1 MKKLL
6 TTLFFAFAVVAAFA
20 SDKIFLHTG
29 KIIDGKVVKVDDFKI
44 IYKYDGEDAE
54 QTIGKKAIQK
64 IEYSS
69 GRTEEISEKIV
80 ITGKEDWE
88 KVEILLDISE
98 IVGLKKIGEVK
109 GKSVGGF
116 SGSKSDKKANK
127 KLLEAAA
134 DMGCPFVY
142 MMADQKSSGGGY
154 RGGWGGG
161 IASIASNNQSLKKGI
176 GYNYEDISK

>member
-1 MKKLL
+1 MKKL
-6 TTLFFAFAVVAAFA
+6 FA
-20 SDKIFLHTG
+20 SILFLCAITISFAADKMFLHSG
-29 KIIDGKVVKVDDFKI
+29 KTLDVKIVKLDDFKI

-54 QTIGKKAIQK
+54 NTISKKAVAK

-69 GRTEEISEKIV
+69 GRVEEVSEKIV
-80 ITGKEDWE
+80 INSKDDWE
-88 KVEILLDISE
+88 KVEILLDVSE
-98 IVGLKKIGEVK
+98 IVGLKKVDEVK

-134 DMGCPFVY
+134 AMGCPFVY
-142 MMADQKSSGGGY
+142 MVADQKSSGGGY

-176 GYNYEDISK
+176 GYNYE